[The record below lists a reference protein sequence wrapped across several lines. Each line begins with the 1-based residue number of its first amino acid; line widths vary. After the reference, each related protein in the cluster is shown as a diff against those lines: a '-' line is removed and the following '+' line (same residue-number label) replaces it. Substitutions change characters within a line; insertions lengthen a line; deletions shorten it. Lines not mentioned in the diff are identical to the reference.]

1 MDGAQLPLKK
11 QNKKKEVRGKKPQQ
25 EVDPDSQS
33 AAALHGGPC
42 GSSGILNVSVGE
54 RGQKGEG
61 GGEEKWGWF
70 SWEWSQNQ
78 NQKQP
83 VQRRTG
89 GFHFHI
95 ILKFLRHFFR
105 QIKPRGQEAACVN
118 KLVLNKHTNTQIH
131 KNDFPPGRSLQGTA
145 IHATAPPAWP
155 EINHAAFGWMLFK
168 VKWKNVHF
176 SWKPDGF
183 FVSLAAEFGCSGPVG
198 YWPENHDELLTL
210 HQKHPA
216 AQQPNQKIIGWKI
229 MFSGSNLRLR
239 EPSHRLTVLSCPNLL
254 TKQGFYFFLEN
265 GRLSWIFWKCVSF
278 AAETKP

>member
-11 QNKKKEVRGKKPQQ
+11 LNKKKEVIGKKPQQ

-54 RGQKGEG
+54 RGQEGEG

-155 EINHAAFGWMLFK
+155 EINHAAFGWMLFQ

-176 SWKPDGF
+176 SWKPGGF
-183 FVSLAAEFGCSGPVG
+183 FVSLAAESGCSGPVG
-198 YWPENHDELLTL
+198 YWPVRSHTERTRKSQWVINSAPKTSSSS
-210 HQKHPA
+210 A
-216 AQQPNQKIIGWKI
+216 AKPKDYWVKNYVFRQQLEAAWT
-229 MFSGSNLRLR
+229 FSQINS
-239 EPSHRLTVLSCPNLL
+239 PQLSQFTN
-254 TKQGFYFFLEN
+254 
-265 GRLSWIFWKCVSF
+265 
-278 AAETKP
+278 